1 MLRVVQV
8 LCEHLGCYQFNLIQ
22 PLTRS
27 PPPPS
32 PLLTS
37 SFSTQ
42 DAVHVGLENS
52 KMIVDGELVDS
63 SAQLFDRM
71 CPVHVSEPAHK
82 HVTIVEVTPEPRSS
96 SSSQSASASESESN
110 MAVSAQG
117 LPEGGTKGGV
127 DDDVPLI
134 PLPAVPADSLRR
146 EFVLPREIVD
156 VTSMDITPHGCYVLV
171 GCGNGSVFLFD
182 LTQPIQEPCLVGQIV
197 AKGLHTN
204 LLMTVKISEDCR
216 FCFAGVSKGSSE
228 LLAIDLGRL
237 PGWPNG
243 STSST
248 VRRRHDF
255 VYNLV
260 SCHRNSDPKLRGFGD
275 AVRLRGSASSASTSS
290 SAVYRLACGRG
301 IKNVHIWQFVCPS
314 SSGGDAP
321 KWTCIYDVASNG
333 NTIETVVFRNGGTE
347 LLSKSAGVCLR
358 VWDLHSFDKD
368 PSSRP
373 SFEDIQNT
381 ADVRS
386 LQDGFAFGGT
396 YKFAIVKLAAPK
408 AANRDELEVPERPLS
423 LKASGRR

>member
-1 MLRVVQV
+1 MQDDSL
-8 LCEHLGCYQFNLIQ
+8 EI
-22 PLTRS
+22 S
-27 PPPPS
+27 
-32 PLLTS
+32 LL
-37 SFSTQ
+37 
-42 DAVHVGLENS
+42 NS
-52 KMIVDGELVDS
+52 KMSVDGGELD
-63 SAQLFDRM
+63 ATNLCDRL
-71 CPVHVSEPAHK
+71 CPVHVSKQERK
-82 HVTIVEVTPEPRSS
+82 QVTIVEVTPEPPSSISS
-96 SSSQSASASESESN
+96 SGSLSASKSAS
-110 MAVSAQG
+110 VSASVSSSALGQQ
-117 LPEGGTKGGV
+117 EGGKEDEEGCN
-127 DDDVPLI
+127 DVPLI
-134 PLPAVPADSLRR
+134 PLPVVPADSLRR

-275 AVRLRGSASSASTSS
+275 AVRLRGSCSSVKASS

-314 SSGGDAP
+314 SSRGDAP

-423 LKASGRR
+423 LKASGRRYVTATLDYSATSSLRSPPSPRASLYLHF